1 MRYRPVRTPF
11 NHSARPPQPFPEH
24 FSFPPLFPGR
34 DTDGIRTG
42 YGPDSPHDLPETRSP
57 ARIPKKRGRIESD
70 NRSDTAQPLRYLRI
84 GKITGYEKKPAS
96 QGGPGGNEAA
106 AAIGHSRLCIPAVSE
121 FLAEPGHRNS
131 EHLAVFGHRTPG
143 DMVAHVVEYLHECL
157 IRQRFAL
164 ILPVDTLGE
173 NVLDFV

>member
-24 FSFPPLFPGR
+24 SSFPPLFPGR
-34 DTDGIRTG
+34 DTTGFVACPAGNTLSGSHTQKERPYRT
-42 YGPDSPHDLPETRSP
+42 
-57 ARIPKKRGRIESD
+57 D

-106 AAIGHSRLCIPAVSE
+106 AAIVHSRLCIPAVSE

-131 EHLAVFGHRTPG
+131 EHLAIFGHRTPG
-143 DMVAHVVEYLHECL
+143 DMVAHVVEYLHERL
-157 IRQRFAL
+157 VRQRFAL
-164 ILPVDTLGE
+164 VLPVDTLGE
-173 NVLDFV
+173 DVLDFV